1 VAGVVPNEGQALPSG
16 GMVLARGRFDDVKID
31 ALMREHGADVEDYH
45 GKQVL
50 TARQQNGRPD
60 GGLSLTFVEPGLV
73 AVGSTSLVR
82 NAVDLKSGGDNVT
95 ANTELMNRVRSL
107 NGNAWAVG
115 RFDALVVQG
124 SWVPAGLA
132 SQIPPITWFAAS
144 SYIDSGLRGVVRADA
159 RDEEA
164 ANNLREV
171 IRGFVALAKL
181 QTASQPAVKSAVDS
195 LDIQGTGTTVG
206 LAFDVP
212 GEAIDALGSQVRH
225 K

>member
-1 VAGVVPNEGQALPSG
+1 VSPAVPFGGV
-16 GMVLARGRFDDVKID
+16 VLARGRFDDVKIE
-31 ALMREHGADVEDYH
+31 ALMREHGSDVEDYH
-45 GKQVL
+45 GKRIL
-50 TARQQNGRPD
+50 SAGKGEGPR
-60 GGLSLTFVEPGLV
+60 GGLSLAFIEPGLV

-82 NAVDLKSGGDNVT
+82 SAVDLKNGGDNAT
-95 ANTELMNRVRSL
+95 ANAELMNRVRSL

-115 RFDALVVQG
+115 RFDALAAQG
-124 SWVPAGLA
+124 GLPAGLA
-132 SQIPPITWFAAS
+132 TQLPPITWFAAS
-144 SYIDSGLRGVVRADA
+144 SYIDSGFRGVVRAET

-181 QTASQPAVKSAVDS
+181 QTASKPAIKSAVDS

-212 GEAIDALGSQVRH
+212 GEAIDALHSGARP